1 MIAHTKNTTFIKKPA
16 FIAFFLIF
24 FTLCNVFAHA
34 QSNLKPITFLPL
46 WSPQAQF
53 AGYYVAFEKG
63 FYRDAGLEVKIMTG
77 GPTQNVETAL
87 KKGKADI
94 GMMWLADAMRKRGQ
108 GLPIVNIAQILQRS
122 ALMLVAKKSSGINNV
137 QDIDGKRVSIWDNF
151 LLQPI
156 AFFKKN
162 NLNVTIISQGYSS
175 DLFLRGGVDICSAML
190 YNEYHSILNA
200 GLNPEELTTFSFYD
214 YGFNFP
220 EDGLYMLSDTFNKDS
235 ALARAFVQATID
247 GWRYAFAHRDETIEI
262 VLRYMK
268 QAHVPASRVH
278 QKWMLNAMET
288 LIFPADHSDV
298 AGKLKQDDYLFVAKE
313 LEKYEKAT
321 LPDYNSFHVDCVT
334 K

>member
-1 MIAHTKNTTFIKKPA
+1 MGEYLKKTI
-16 FIAFFLIF
+16 FLRQIAFAALFLIF
-24 FTLCNVFAHA
+24 FSCCSVFSYAEPE
-34 QSNLKPITFLPL
+34 LKSISFLPL

-63 FYRDAGLEVKIMTG
+63 FYRDVGLDVKIMTG

-87 KKGKADI
+87 KEGKADI

-122 ALMLVAKKSSGINNV
+122 ALMLVAKKSSGIHNV
-137 QDIDGKRVSIWDNF
+137 QDIDGKRVSVWDNF

-200 GLNPEELTTFSFYD
+200 GLNPEELTTFSFSD

-220 EDGLYMLSDTFNKDS
+220 EDGLYMLETAFHKDP
-235 ALARAFVQATID
+235 ALATAFVKATFD
-247 GWRYAFAHRDETIEI
+247 GWRYAFTHKDETIEI
-262 VLRYMK
+262 ILRYMR

-288 LIFPADHSDV
+288 LIFPADNSNV
-298 AGKLKQDDYLFVAKE
+298 AGKLKQDDYLFVANE
-313 LEKYEKAT
+313 LEKYEKVT

-334 K
+334 Q